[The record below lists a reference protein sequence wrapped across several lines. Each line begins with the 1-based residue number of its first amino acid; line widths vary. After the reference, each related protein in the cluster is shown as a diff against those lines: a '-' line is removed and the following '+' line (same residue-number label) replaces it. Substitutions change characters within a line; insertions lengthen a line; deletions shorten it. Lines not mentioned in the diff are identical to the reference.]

1 MLWAPVVDAVYSFSS
16 FVTTRWSKRMGRRKT
31 WIVPLQLLIGIMF
44 ISLSSVIEKTLYS
57 ESPNIPFLTVCFF
70 IFYLLAA
77 TQDIAVDA
85 WALTMLSKKNKG
97 WQSTCNS
104 VGQTLGV
111 HLANSVFLALNEP
124 TFLSSIRG
132 SVGPIVTLRQFCLF
146 WGVVYIMYTLYILFF
161 VEEKEEEVEPVKQ
174 MKSEIPNPTEGEP
187 LITRRRSPRPSESK
201 EMDEPKNESD
211 ATMSLSQTYKLYF
224 DILKNPYFLRLA
236 LILLTNRIG
245 VFPAEAA
252 SNLRLIDKGMESVA
266 LTSLKMFYFPL
277 EMVITVLV
285 SRILS
290 RVHPLILMQ
299 RCYVC
304 RISMAMILACFIH
317 FLPDVD
323 QGMMEKKY
331 YPIAYILIIL
341 SSASAQSMNVSAMTY
356 FAQISDPRFGGS
368 YMSLFNTISN
378 LGHNMYVSP
387 FLSLID
393 VTSKRDGDEVIMK
406 TCVCKD
412 MYLKCKNMGGMCVT
426 SRDGFYLLA
435 WPTFIYGLIW
445 SVAMKGQFA
454 VLRVSVY
461 DSIYIQSVDREKW
474 KVI

>member
-111 HLANSVFLALNEP
+111 HLAFVSSVIVNNRNSVFLALNEP

-224 DILKNPYFLRLA
+224 DILKNPYVFFH
-236 LILLTNRIG
+236 LLLHT
-245 VFPAEAA
+245 
-252 SNLRLIDKGMESVA
+252 
-266 LTSLKMFYFPL
+266 
-277 EMVITVLV
+277 
-285 SRILS
+285 
-290 RVHPLILMQ
+290 
-299 RCYVC
+299 
-304 RISMAMILACFIH
+304 
-317 FLPDVD
+317 
-323 QGMMEKKY
+323 
-331 YPIAYILIIL
+331 
-341 SSASAQSMNVSAMTY
+341 
-356 FAQISDPRFGGS
+356 
-368 YMSLFNTISN
+368 
-378 LGHNMYVSP
+378 
-387 FLSLID
+387 
-393 VTSKRDGDEVIMK
+393 
-406 TCVCKD
+406 
-412 MYLKCKNMGGMCVT
+412 
-426 SRDGFYLLA
+426 
-435 WPTFIYGLIW
+435 
-445 SVAMKGQFA
+445 
-454 VLRVSVY
+454 
-461 DSIYIQSVDREKW
+461 
-474 KVI
+474 

>member
-44 ISLSSVIEKTLYS
+44 ITLSSVIEKTLYS

-111 HLANSVFLALNEP
+111 HLAFVSSVIVNNRNSVFLALNEP

-224 DILKNPYFLRLA
+224 DILKNPYVFFHLLLHTQFLRLA

-317 FLPDVD
+317 FLP
-323 QGMMEKKY
+323 
-331 YPIAYILIIL
+331 
-341 SSASAQSMNVSAMTY
+341 
-356 FAQISDPRFGGS
+356 
-368 YMSLFNTISN
+368 
-378 LGHNMYVSP
+378 
-387 FLSLID
+387 
-393 VTSKRDGDEVIMK
+393 
-406 TCVCKD
+406 
-412 MYLKCKNMGGMCVT
+412 GMC
-426 SRDGFYLLA
+426 RGA
-435 WPTFIYGLIW
+435 C
-445 SVAMKGQFA
+445 
-454 VLRVSVY
+454 
-461 DSIYIQSVDREKW
+461 
-474 KVI
+474 